1 MPAIFSLLILAAQLS
16 VSSPVT
22 SQTVLD
28 VVIQGPKRTRE
39 YVIRNEI
46 DTRRGDT
53 YDPARWAADV
63 QRVKDLGLFWTTET
77 TAATR
82 PEGLIL
88 YLTVVDKWTLIPE
101 FSFDRTQDATEF
113 AVGLYEANVLGTGK
127 ELGFKFARRQ
137 RGNTFSVSADADRIG
152 RTPYFTAMEAREANS
167 KHIVYDQTS
176 GAGEATV
183 GYYEYQRTS
192 FYAQL
197 GRRLDRDGEQ
207 TVAVFYYTR
216 LNRYQLTD
224 DAEERAISDENG
236 FRAPP
241 FRISH
246 RFGFTAASGKIHY
259 DDYIYRGSRLTT
271 YVLSSVQTIGTPRRF
286 ERLSADWK
294 LFGEPLPRHNA
305 GLRLLAGTGG
315 SSEFEDMFTMGGVSE
330 VRGFPDERFYGQHIW
345 VANAEYRFPAMDNK
359 WVLGQLVGFVDAG
372 RTWTEGGP
380 FDRNV
385 AVSTG
390 AGIRLVAK
398 PIIATGIRLDFA
410 QTLNPYRRQGYSLG
424 VHQYF

>member
-1 MPAIFSLLILAAQLS
+1 
-16 VSSPVT
+16 
-22 SQTVLD
+22 
-28 VVIQGPKRTRE
+28 
-39 YVIRNEI
+39 
-46 DTRRGDT
+46 
-53 YDPARWAADV
+53 
-63 QRVKDLGLFWTTET
+63 
-77 TAATR
+77 
-82 PEGLIL
+82 
-88 YLTVVDKWTLIPE
+88 
-101 FSFDRTQDATEF
+101 
-113 AVGLYEANVLGTGK
+113 
-127 ELGFKFARRQ
+127 
-137 RGNTFSVSADADRIG
+137 
-152 RTPYFTAMEAREANS
+152 
-167 KHIVYDQTS
+167 
-176 GAGEATV
+176 
-183 GYYEYQRTS
+183 
-192 FYAQL
+192 
-197 GRRLDRDGEQ
+197 LDRDGEQ